1 MPPLKRPEGK
11 YLSNEDVSTGDI
23 VTFVD
28 AGTEKEVDDNFHPGK
43 KKLKFEITV
52 RLPEGDEK
60 VVSLNNTSKA
70 ALMDSY
76 GENSDGWVGK
86 DARVEIIT
94 QKVGSDFKD
103 VLYLTHPTKNVK
115 GDIITG

>member
-1 MPPLKRPEGK
+1 MPNLQRPTGK
-11 YLSNEDVSTGDI
+11 FLSTEDVSTGDI

-28 AGTEKEVDDNFHPGK
+28 AGVEKEEADKFNPGK
-43 KKLKFEITV
+43 KKLKFEIGV

-70 ALMDSY
+70 ALMDAY
-76 GENSDGWVGK
+76 GENSDEWVGK

-94 QKVGSDFKD
+94 QKVGNDFKD

-115 GDIITG
+115 GDIITA